1 MRKKIV
7 ASVALAVAPL
17 LVPLL
22 APPLALLPVPA
33 LASEAAPD
41 PEPPRVLVNTARDP
55 EWHSYRR
62 AYKAARFFEPYL
74 RTRPLIQAHMQIRPL
89 RPDVPLDGLRVRI
102 VGETTNVEIAVD
114 EIGRAVLPM
123 LKSAYDEDAVLRLNR
138 QKGHYAFSGRYS
150 IREQAD
156 GVYRSA
162 DLRAACAQLIDA
174 QRESGYRFRLLGKHC
189 AGIKFVYRLSGNPPR
204 VLHRDA
210 GGAQRLLPVS
220 EGQPFEDR
228 TMGLYKVATYRF
240 ADWPADGTVLA
251 EARPIALGTL
261 YE

>member
-1 MRKKIV
+1 MRKKML
-7 ASVALAVAPL
+7 ASLALAVAQRLLPL
-17 LVPLL
+17 LV
-22 APPLALLPVPA
+22 PVPA
-33 LASEAAPD
+33 LAAAPE
-41 PEPPRVLVNTARDP
+41 PEPPKVFVNTVRDP

-62 AYKAARFFEPYL
+62 AYKAASFFEPYL

-89 RPDVPLDGLRVRI
+89 RPDVPLEGLRVQI

-156 GVYRSA
+156 GIYRSA

-174 QRESGYRFRLLGKHC
+174 QRVSGYRFRLLGKHC
-189 AGIKFVYRLSGNPPR
+189 AGIKFVYRRSDNPPR

-210 GGAQRLLPVS
+210 SGAERLLPVS

-228 TMGLYKVATYRF
+228 TMGVYKVATYRF

-251 EARPIALGTL
+251 EAKPIALGTL